1 MADHPALY
9 GLMTGLPALSLSE
22 PAAVMQPVWQL
33 ASNWL
38 QPREREIMAVLYAP
52 GQWSACFG
60 READP
65 TALPAPAQWR
75 AYANETSAA
84 ELPFGQAMRAER
96 IQWKNWLLAQPYP
109 LLHTWL
115 ALHEQLEN
123 QRLELLLA
131 KHSWMQAMPIQVEK
145 PVDTYNEWPA
155 ADWSLWQHA
164 TELYEQNQR
173 TDQLLWHWLSE
184 QVFYSPFT
192 FDALLSYV
200 LRQQMQHRW
209 WVLGQAETTSL
220 LENTIHESLA

>member
-22 PAAVMQPVWQL
+22 PVAVHQPVWQL
-33 ASNWL
+33 AADWL
-38 QPREREIMAVLYAP
+38 QPKERDILAVLYAP
-52 GQWSACFG
+52 SQWSDYFG

-65 TALPAPAQWR
+65 TSLPAPAQWR
-75 AYANETSAA
+75 SYASETTNADQ
-84 ELPFGQAMRAER
+84 PFRQALRAER
-96 IQWKNWLLAQPYP
+96 AHWKSWLLAQPYP

-115 ALHEQLEN
+115 ELQEELEH
-123 QRLELLLA
+123 QRLEQLTA
-131 KHSWMQAMPIQVEK
+131 KHAWIQAAAVPSLGE
-145 PVDTYNEWPA
+145 TYNEWPA

-164 TELYEQNQR
+164 TGLYEQNLR

-192 FDALLSYV
+192 FDALLSYAI
-200 LRQQMQHRW
+200 RQQMQHRW

-220 LENTIHESLA
+220 LENIIHESLA